1 MGGVRGDV
9 VEAEEE
15 AGEEGGSTSG
25 ETITIT
31 ESVDPTISIRRREN
45 SAVLCHTSSARI
57 YIFKWPIRNMGG
69 APSITFD
76 LLVWHGSGYD
86 VCPQDSRVW
95 CI

>member
-15 AGEEGGSTSG
+15 AGEEGGSTSR

-45 SAVLCHTSSARI
+45 SAVLCHTLSASI
-57 YIFKWPIRNMGG
+57 YILMANAKYGRGSEHNLWPFSV
-69 APSITFD
+69 A
-76 LLVWHGSGYD
+76 W
-86 VCPQDSRVW
+86 
-95 CI
+95 